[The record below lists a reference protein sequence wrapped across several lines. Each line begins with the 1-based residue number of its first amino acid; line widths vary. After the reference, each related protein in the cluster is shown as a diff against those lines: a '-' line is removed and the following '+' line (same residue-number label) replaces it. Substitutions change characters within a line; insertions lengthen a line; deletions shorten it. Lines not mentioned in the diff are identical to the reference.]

1 MVLEETDHV
10 ATILS
15 DQGIGIVQLLV
26 LGIGALDMR
35 VVLQDNIL
43 GADDMGHGR
52 LKSGLVGEE
61 ELLRLA
67 AGRVG
72 VSHGREDLGEDVA
85 VIKGGGRR
93 GRGGE
98 HGRGRRG
105 RVGRGALETATVG
118 SGDLDGQRCVGV
130 GGDL

>member
-1 MVLEETDHV
+1 M
-10 ATILS
+10 ATILG

-35 VVLQDNIL
+35 VVLQNNIL

-52 LKSGLVGEE
+52 LKGGLVGEE
-61 ELLRLA
+61 ELLGLA

-72 VSHGREDLGEDVA
+72 VGHGREDLGEDVA
-85 VIKGGGRR
+85 VVKGGGRG

-98 HGRGRRG
+98 HGRGRGR
-105 RVGRGALETATVG
+105 RVGRGALETAAVG
-118 SGDLDGQRCVGV
+118 GGDIDGQGSVGI